1 MRLVIRCTAISL
13 AVGGPFMF
21 FLLWYWGSDDV
32 RPSDIPGTYILRNH
46 DVASSLTLQ
55 SDQTFQE
62 EIAANE
68 QVRRAHG
75 SWKLVGES
83 GLIFSPEFLPLPG
96 QTDRPRRSSRR
107 RYHEEI
113 RRNLDQSA
121 YRVQQA
127 RLPEKAA
134 AALGITRSP
143 LFSRRLVTLSS
154 LRCGPLP
161 AARPSPL

>member
-96 QTDRPRRSSRR
+96 QTIDPGGAADADITKRFGVIWINLHTGSSK
-107 RYHEEI
+107 
-113 RRNLDQSA
+113 LAFQKK
-121 YRVQQA
+121 
-127 RLPEKAA
+127 L
-134 AALGITRSP
+134 
-143 LFSRRLVTLSS
+143 
-154 LRCGPLP
+154 LRH
-161 AARPSPL
+161 